1 MERWRELKV
10 ASAKRTWL
18 CGFLDERSDT
28 FKLKPPWT
36 RRRSEHRQRWTR
48 TRKRSKQ
55 VGTGREGQDRSRYT
69 VVGIFR
75 VSLPPAALSL
85 PPVGKGQRSRPLP
98 WISPRPLPHTLRHP
112 STRPPAHP
120 PTRPLQPPA
129 FPPSLLLWTFPFR
142 KSATRP
148 ALVAPTPTPCAYTLF
163 LNPLPPAP
171 CPPPTSAHPASP
183 CRAAPPRY
191 GPLSPPGV
199 CT

>member
-1 MERWRELKV
+1 MESWRELKV

-36 RRRSEHRQRWTR
+36 RRRSEHRQHWTR

-112 STRPPAHP
+112 STRPPAHHLP
-120 PTRPLQPPA
+120 AHSNLPHSLLPSFCGLSHSANQPPA
-129 FPPSLLLWTFPFR
+129 PPLWHPRPRPVHTHSFSPPPPPPPSR
-142 KSATRP
+142 
-148 ALVAPTPTPCAYTLF
+148 AL
-163 LNPLPPAP
+163 
-171 CPPPTSAHPASP
+171 PASNLRP
-183 CRAAPPRY
+183 S
-191 GPLSPPGV
+191 GLSM
-199 CT
+199 